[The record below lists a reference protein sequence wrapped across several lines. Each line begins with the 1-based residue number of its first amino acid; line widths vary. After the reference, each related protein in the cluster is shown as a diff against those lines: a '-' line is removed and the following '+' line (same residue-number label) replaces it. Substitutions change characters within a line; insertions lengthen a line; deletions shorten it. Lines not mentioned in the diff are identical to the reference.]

1 MNLLHPDLD
10 LFHREH
16 QWGKKK
22 ELKQMILQIKDYCV
36 EGVNIILDIWQIQRG
51 VWSSPEALYLT

>member
-22 ELKQMILQIKDYCV
+22 ELKQILQIRDYCV
-36 EGVNIILDIWQIQRG
+36 EGVNIILDTWQIQRG